1 MPTDIWG
8 PTRPAVARHGSGY
21 SLPLR
26 LTQTGEGTEE
36 DPTRWEGVRVETPSL
51 TRLDVI
57 QAVHQDPDATEDDL
71 VEALGLALDEQAPTL
86 QAQIDEL
93 TNIALGGE

>member
-1 MPTDIWG
+1 MPIDTWG
-8 PTRPAVARHGSGY
+8 PTRPTTTRHGSGY

-26 LTQTGEGTEE
+26 LNQTGDGTED
-36 DPTRWEGVRVETPSL
+36 DPIRWEGIRVETLSL
-51 TRLDVI
+51 TRLDVTR
-57 QAVHQDPDATEDDL
+57 AVTQDPDADERDL
-71 VEALGLALDEQAPTL
+71 AEALGLALDEQAPTL